1 MDGLILIDKPIGWTS
16 HDAVSFLRGLLK
28 EKRTGHTGTLDP
40 AATGLLLVLLGK
52 ATRLAKFYGGN
63 KKEYTAT
70 VKLGCETDT
79 LDAEGKIIRELPVP
93 ALDRRKV
100 EEVFSRF
107 TGEIEQVP
115 PAYSAVKIGGEPLYR
130 RARKGLPV
138 QAPPRRV
145 TIDVLELL
153 ELSEDE
159 FSFHAVCSSGTYIRS
174 LARDISEALG
184 TCGHLV
190 QLRRTAAG
198 IYNVDGALSLE
209 PKPAHPDEACNRV
222 MQIDML
228 LPELPAVSL
237 TPRGVEDVCHG
248 RPPAQEEFILMPELP
263 EGSPVRLMDESG
275 KLLAIGEAAGEG
287 AINPILPKVVLS

>member
-1 MDGLILIDKPIGWTS
+1 MDGLILIDKPVGWTS

-79 LDAEGKIIRELPVP
+79 LDAEGKIIRELSVP

-130 RARKGLPV
+130 RARKGLLV
-138 QAPPRRV
+138 QPPPRRV
-145 TIDVLELL
+145 TIDALELL
-153 ELSEDE
+153 ELSGDE
-159 FSFHAVCSSGTYIRS
+159 LSFHVLCSSGTYIRS

-190 QLRRTAAG
+190 SLRRTAAG
-198 IYNVDGALSLE
+198 VYRVEDALSLE
-209 PKPAHPDEACNRV
+209 PKPAPDEASKRV

-228 LPELPAVSL
+228 LPELPAVRL
-237 TPRGVEDVCHG
+237 TPRGADDVCHG
-248 RPPAQEEFILMPELP
+248 RPPAHEDFILLSQFR
-263 EGSPVRLMDESG
+263 EGSPVRMMGESG

>member
-1 MDGLILIDKPIGWTS
+1 MDGLILIDKPTGWTS

-40 AATGLLLVLLGK
+40 AATGLLIVLLGK

-79 LDAEGKIIRELPVP
+79 LDAEGKIIRELSVP

-130 RARKGLPV
+130 RARKGLEV
-138 QAPPRRV
+138 QAPPRRI
-145 TIDVLELL
+145 TIDALKLL

-159 FSFHAVCSSGTYIRS
+159 FSFHVVCSSGTYIRS
-174 LARDISEALG
+174 LAKDISEALG
-184 TCGHLV
+184 TCGHLI

-198 IYNVDGALSLE
+198 VYKVDGALSLE
-209 PKPAHPDEACNRV
+209 PKPAPDEACNRV

-228 LPELPAVSL
+228 LPELPAARL

-248 RPPAQEEFILMPELP
+248 RPPLGDDFILIPELR
-263 EGSPVRLMDESG
+263 EGSPVRMMDESG

-287 AINPILPKVVLS
+287 AKNPILPKVVLS

>member
-1 MDGLILIDKPIGWTS
+1 MDGLILIDKPLGWTS

-79 LDAEGKIIRELPVP
+79 LDAEGKIIREMSVP

-130 RARKGLPV
+130 QARKGLMV

-145 TIDVLELL
+145 VIDSLELL
-153 ELSEDE
+153 ELSGDE
-159 FSFHAVCSSGTYIRS
+159 LSFHALCSSGTYIRS

-198 IYNVDGALSLE
+198 LYKVEDALSLE
-209 PKPAHPDEACNRV
+209 PKPAPDDGVQESNANRYASAGTPV
-222 MQIDML
+222 GQVD
-228 LPELPAVSL
+228 PA
-237 TPRGVEDVCHG
+237 RG
-248 RPPAQEEFILMPELP
+248 RRRMPW
-263 EGSPVRLMDESG
+263 
-275 KLLAIGEAAGEG
+275 EAAG
-287 AINPILPKVVLS
+287 A

>member
-1 MDGLILIDKPIGWTS
+1 MDGLILIDKPLGWTS

-79 LDAEGKIIRELPVP
+79 LDAEGKIIREMSVP
-93 ALDRRKV
+93 ALDRRRV

-130 RARKGLPV
+130 RARKGLLV

-145 TIDVLELL
+145 VDRCAGT
-153 ELSEDE
+153 
-159 FSFHAVCSSGTYIRS
+159 SGTLRETNFHSMPYVQAAPTSALWPGIYPRHWGRADIWSNSEGRRPGYIRWKTRC
-174 LARDISEALG
+174 L
-184 TCGHLV
+184 
-190 QLRRTAAG
+190 
-198 IYNVDGALSLE
+198 LS
-209 PKPAHPDEACNRV
+209 
-222 MQIDML
+222 Q
-228 LPELPAVSL
+228 S
-237 TPRGVEDVCHG
+237 
-248 RPPAQEEFILMPELP
+248 RPPTRRARE
-263 EGSPVRLMDESG
+263 
-275 KLLAIGEAAGEG
+275 
-287 AINPILPKVVLS
+287 

>member
-1 MDGLILIDKPIGWTS
+1 MDGLILIDKPLGWTS

-40 AATGLLLVLLGK
+40 AATGLLLVLLGR

-63 KKEYTAT
+63 KKEYTAA

-79 LDAEGKIIRELPVP
+79 LDAEGKIIRELSVP

-130 RARKGLPV
+130 RARRGLEV

-145 TIDVLELL
+145 VIDALDLL
-153 ELSEDE
+153 DISGDGL
-159 FSFHAVCSSGTYIRS
+159 SFHVLCSSGTYVRS

-184 TCGHLV
+184 TCGHLAS
-190 QLRRTAAG
+190 LRRTAAG
-198 IYNVDGALSLE
+198 VYSVDDALSLE
-209 PKPAHPDEACNRV
+209 PKPAPDEACQRV
-222 MQIDML
+222 MQIDTL
-228 LPELPAVSL
+228 LPELPAARL
-237 TPRGVEDVCHG
+237 TERGVEDVCHG
-248 RPPAQEEFILMPELP
+248 RPPLGDDFILIPELR
-263 EGSPVRLMDESG
+263 EGSPVRMMDESG

-287 AINPILPKVVLS
+287 AKNPILPKVVLS

>member
-52 ATRLAKFYGGN
+52 ATRLAKFYGGY

-79 LDAEGKIIRELPVP
+79 LDPEGKIIRELSVP

-100 EEVFSRF
+100 EEVFSSF
-107 TGEIEQVP
+107 TGENEQIP

-130 RARKGLPV
+130 LARKGLDV

-145 TIDVLELL
+145 TIYALELL
-153 ELSEDE
+153 ELSEEE
-159 FSFHAVCSSGTYIRS
+159 FSFHVVCSSGTYIRS
-174 LARDISEALG
+174 LAKDISEALG

-190 QLRRTAAG
+190 SLRRTAAG
-198 IYNVDGALSLE
+198 VYSVEDALSLE
-209 PKPAHPDEACNRV
+209 PKPAPEEASNRV

-228 LPELPAVSL
+228 LPELPGVRL
-237 TPRGVEDVCHG
+237 TPPGAEDVCHG
-248 RPPAQEEFILMPELP
+248 RPPLGADFILIPELR
-263 EGSPVRLMDESG
+263 EGSPVRMIDESG

-287 AINPILPKVVLS
+287 AKNPILPKVVLS

>member
-1 MDGLILIDKPIGWTS
+1 MDGLILIDKPLGWTS

-79 LDAEGKIIRELPVP
+79 LDAEGKIIRELSVP
-93 ALDRRKV
+93 ALDRQRV

-130 RARKGLPV
+130 RARKGLLV

-145 TIDVLELL
+145 VIDALELL
-153 ELSEDE
+153 DLSEDE
-159 FSFHAVCSSGTYIRS
+159 LSFHAVCSSGTYIRS

-190 QLRRTAAG
+190 QLRRTVAG
-198 IYNVDGALSLE
+198 AYNVDGALSLE
-209 PKPAHPDEACNRV
+209 PKPASEDACERV

-228 LPELPAVSL
+228 LPELPAARL

-248 RPPAQEEFILMPELP
+248 RPPAHDDFISMPEFR
-263 EGSPVRLMDESG
+263 EGTPVRLMDESG
-275 KLLAIGEAAGEG
+275 KLLAIGEPAGEG
-287 AINPILPKVVLS
+287 AKNPILPKVVLS